1 MYHLLKKI
9 VADLI
14 CNFCEKS
21 VAEMLF
27 AGKSVAEMKFAEKSV
42 VELYF
47 AEINRCCEM
56 YLLKSIC

>member
-1 MYHLLKKI
+1 MYHLLKKML
-9 VADLI
+9 LI

-27 AGKSVAEMKFAEKSV
+27 AGKSVAEMNFTEKFV

-47 AEINRCCEM
+47 AEINRC
-56 YLLKSIC
+56 